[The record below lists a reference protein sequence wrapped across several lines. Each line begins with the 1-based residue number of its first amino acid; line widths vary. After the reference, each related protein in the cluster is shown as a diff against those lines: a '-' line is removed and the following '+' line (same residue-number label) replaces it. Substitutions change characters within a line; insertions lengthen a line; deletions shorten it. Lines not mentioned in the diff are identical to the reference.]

1 MSDQEVDK
9 TAQDQSGPSELEGV
23 FVRSYED
30 RDQCDVTRLYTK
42 GLLEGQIAPND
53 TGADIENIREG
64 YFQDE
69 KQHFWIAESESG
81 VIGMIGVARDEDHSA
96 EIRRLRVDP
105 ATPHQMD
112 VARLMV
118 ETAVN
123 HCKHHGFI
131 KVLLDTRFEHETA
144 KGLFDRLGFQHTR
157 TRSVQG
163 KEMLEFYLDL
173 YRQPRADE

>member
-1 MSDQEVDK
+1 
-9 TAQDQSGPSELEGV
+9 
-23 FVRSYED
+23 
-30 RDQCDVTRLYTK
+30 
-42 GLLEGQIAPND
+42 
-53 TGADIENIREG
+53 
-64 YFQDE
+64 
-69 KQHFWIAESESG
+69 
-81 VIGMIGVARDEDHSA
+81 
-96 EIRRLRVDP
+96 
-105 ATPHQMD
+105 MD
-112 VARLMV
+112 VARLLV

-173 YRQPRADE
+173 YRQPRPDE

>member
-1 MSDQEVDK
+1 MPDQENHNQASDHS
-9 TAQDQSGPSELEGV
+9 ADSELEAV
-23 FVRSYED
+23 VVRSYED
-30 RDQCDVTRLYTK
+30 RDQTAVTRLYTE

-69 KQHFWIAESESG
+69 AQHFWVAESERG

-105 ATPHQMD
+105 AAQHQMD
-112 VARLMV
+112 VARLLV
-118 ETAVN
+118 ETAVS
-123 HCKHHGFI
+123 HCKHNGFL

-157 TRSVQG
+157 TRNVQG

-173 YRQPRADE
+173 YRQTRQED

>member
-1 MSDQEVDK
+1 MSDQETNNTPRD
-9 TAQDQSGPSELEGV
+9 ASDESHGGGIL
-23 FVRSYED
+23 VRSFED
-30 RDQCDVTRLYTK
+30 RDQSHVTRLYTE

-53 TGADIENIREG
+53 TGADIENIHEG
-64 YFQDE
+64 YFEDE
-69 KQHFWIAESESG
+69 KQHFWVAEGERG
-81 VIGMIGVARDEDHSA
+81 VVGMIGVARDEDHSA

-105 ATPHQMD
+105 EAPNQMD
-112 VARLMV
+112 IARLLV

-173 YRQPRADE
+173 YRPPRPDE

>member
-1 MSDQEVDK
+1 VPDPQNDNQ
-9 TAQDQSGPSELEGV
+9 TDDPAADSELEGV
-23 FVRSYED
+23 VVRTYED
-30 RDQCDVTRLYTK
+30 RDQSEVTRLYTE
-42 GLLEGQIAPND
+42 GLLEGQIAHND

-69 KQHFWIAESESG
+69 KQHFWIAESDRG

-105 ATPHQMD
+105 ATPHQME
-112 VARLMV
+112 VARLLV

-123 HCKHHGFI
+123 HCKHNGFL

-173 YRQPRADE
+173 YRQTRPEE